1 MITNHRPTNFCQ
13 RTRMLMF
20 LYRYDHHELIWS
32 LSSTHPYHACSLP
45 IFWKLP
51 NGATIPW
58 SLQIPTKI
66 MISKSDPI
74 INPVIT
80 IQSGVTIRNHF
91 FLNCYATIQA
101 ETIPKPGRSPR
112 HRPTCSDNDLG
123 WILRSIRIWQ
133 ISWIWTVAAK
143 NGEKRLEMPKRHHE
157 KKLPR
162 CRNDITYYIYICKF
176 MIYDNKYNK

>member
-51 NGATIPW
+51 NGPTIPW

-66 MISKSDPI
+66 MIWTK
-74 INPVIT
+74 
-80 IQSGVTIRNHF
+80 IQSNNPNH
-91 FLNCYATIQA
+91 NPINSYY
-101 ETIPKPGRSPR
+101 PKPFFFWTATAVGPR
-112 HRPTCSDNDLG
+112 PRKTRRRPTCSDNDLG

-162 CRNDITYYIYICKF
+162 CRNDITYYIY
-176 MIYDNKYNK
+176 M